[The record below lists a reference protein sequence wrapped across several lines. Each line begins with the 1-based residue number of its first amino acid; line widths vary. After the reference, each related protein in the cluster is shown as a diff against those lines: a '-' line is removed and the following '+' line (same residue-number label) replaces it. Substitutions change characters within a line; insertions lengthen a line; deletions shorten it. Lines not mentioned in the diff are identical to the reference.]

1 MVRNV
6 GHYFFAGQTQNQPN
20 AYKWQLPGSEQH
32 GQFPVLGSP
41 ETLFFRGKDGSSL
54 VPSTRLSKKNTQP
67 PISKCNW
74 VTAKAAKVYVSDRL
88 KNHLRCASVRCAL
101 KDPSAVPSASPVHYA
116 DSTRQVEFFLQLGVF
131 RNGIRATSF
140 IHSAMI

>member
-6 GHYFFAGQTQNQPN
+6 GHDFFAGPKISPTPTNDNFQDQNSMVN
-20 AYKWQLPGSEQH
+20 S
-32 GQFPVLGSP
+32 QFWGLLRRCFLGAKMVPPLSHVHPVV
-41 ETLFFRGKDGSSL
+41 EKR
-54 VPSTRLSKKNTQP
+54 KNTQP

-116 DSTRQVEFFLQLGVF
+116 DSTRQIESGFCNLEFFGTASGQY
-131 RNGIRATSF
+131 
-140 IHSAMI
+140 H

>member
-1 MVRNV
+1 MSGTIFLRDKPKISPTPTNDNFQDQNSMVNSQFWGLLRRCFLGAKMV
-6 GHYFFAGQTQNQPN
+6 PPLSQA
-20 AYKWQLPGSEQH
+20 PGC
-32 GQFPVLGSP
+32 
-41 ETLFFRGKDGSSL
+41 R
-54 VPSTRLSKKNTQP
+54 KKNTQP

>member
-6 GHYFFAGQTQNQPN
+6 GHFFLRDKPKISPTPINDNFQDQNSMV
-20 AYKWQLPGSEQH
+20 KH
-32 GQFPVLGSP
+32 PVI
-41 ETLFFRGKDGSSL
+41 EKR
-54 VPSTRLSKKNTQP
+54 KNTQP

-116 DSTRQVEFFLQLGVF
+116 DST
-131 RNGIRATSF
+131 
-140 IHSAMI
+140 